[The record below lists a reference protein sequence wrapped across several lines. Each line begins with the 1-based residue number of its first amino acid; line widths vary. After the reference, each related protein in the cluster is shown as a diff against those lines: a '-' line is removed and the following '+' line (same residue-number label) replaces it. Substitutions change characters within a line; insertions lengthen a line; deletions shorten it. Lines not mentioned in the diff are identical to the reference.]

1 MAIANSL
8 WKHEAVPMDEM
19 TVNGVEKASGVS
31 ATAELPEQ
39 FRQAMRRLVATVTI
53 VTAGDEH
60 GRAGMVATAVMS
72 VSAEPPS
79 LVIGVNRDAGVWR
92 AITDTKRFT
101 VNLLSTR
108 HTPLVHPFAGQ
119 LQGEDRFTLGEWHT
133 HASLTPYLADAVVSL
148 FCRVDAHM
156 DYGTHTLFVG
166 AVEEIRMVDEAGE
179 PLLWR
184 DGSFANAVPL
194 DELLS

>member
-1 MAIANSL
+1 M
-8 WKHEAVPMDEM
+8 
-19 TVNGVEKASGVS
+19 
-31 ATAELPEQ
+31 
-39 FRQAMRRLVATVTI
+39 RQLVATVTI
-53 VTAGDEH
+53 VTAGDAES
-60 GRAGMVATAVMS
+60 RAGMVATAVMS

-79 LVIGVNRDAGVWR
+79 LAIGVNREAGVWP
-92 AITDTKRFT
+92 AIRSSQRFA

-108 HTPLVHPFAGQ
+108 HAALVHPFSGQ
-119 LQGEDRFTLGEWHT
+119 LQGEERFTLGEWQQ
-133 HASLTPYLADAVVSL
+133 HASHTPFLVDAVVSL
-148 FCRVDAHM
+148 LCRVEGSL

-166 AVEEIRMVDEAGE
+166 AVEEIRINDQAAD